1 MPHYQFP
8 CNYVYW
14 QDVENHEE
22 LKKKYM
28 SMFDDIE
35 KCHKNSVS
43 YKKNPFINCNLEYSS
58 IRLQENY
65 NNFLNEQDIKHIIW
79 NPIDNFIKEINSK
92 YAFKIN
98 VEESIIHCYWFNT
111 YNKGDYQEYHE
122 HNDHLRYSSK
132 YPIFSGIYIINDDNE
147 KSSIVFKTPSF
158 SPLPFVANSLH
169 GHVFDTGEVD
179 DIKEGTVIIF
189 PSQLEHMVKACVKPG
204 RRTIAFNVFS
214 KL

>member
-14 QDVENHEE
+14 QNVENHDE
-22 LKKKYM
+22 LKRKYM
-28 SMFDDIE
+28 PIFDDIE
-35 KCHKNSVS
+35 KCHDN
-43 YKKNPFINCNLEYSS
+43 YKNPFLVCNLKYTS
-58 IRLQENY
+58 IRLEENGH
-65 NNFLNEQDIKHIIW
+65 FLNEQDIRHIIW

-92 YAFKIN
+92 YPFKIN
-98 VEESIIHCYWFNT
+98 VKESVIHTYWFNT

-122 HNDHLRYSSK
+122 HNDYPRYCSK

-147 KSSIVFKTPSF
+147 QSSIVFKTPSF
-158 SPLPFVANSLH
+158 SPLPFVKNSLH
-169 GHVFDTGEVD
+169 GHVFDTGAVD

-189 PSQLEHMVKACVKPG
+189 PSQLEHMVKTCVKPG